1 MLGNSLIAR
10 RGGVRFVAMKRL
22 NRVIALAL
30 EKTAVSERRLSEEA
44 GYHPTSFPRY
54 KVGARNATPA
64 AARALAEVL
73 RRRAALLLKLVG
85 ELNRAADKEEG

>member
-1 MLGNSLIAR
+1 MFGNSLLAR

-22 NRVIALAL
+22 NRIIARAL

-44 GYHPTSFPRY
+44 GYHTTSFPRY
-54 KVGARNATPA
+54 KVGDRDATPT

-73 RRRAALLLKLVG
+73 RQRAELLLKLVDQ
-85 ELNRAADKEEG
+85 LNRAADQKEG